1 MEPACG
7 GAPVSGNDQ
16 RKLPM
21 NDNIKDSDIEIVE
34 AWLAHKRRRVEIRP
48 LLDYTYRLERNTF
61 ILCDIRPLMLKK
73 EGYRT
78 SPFAKIHYL
87 KHSDIYLI
95 YWQRANGRWLS
106 YEAGESAS
114 TLTEA
119 LAIIDEDVYG
129 CFYG

>member
-1 MEPACG
+1 
-7 GAPVSGNDQ
+7 
-16 RKLPM
+16 M
-21 NDNIKDSDIEIVE
+21 NDNIKDSDIEIIQ

-48 LLDYTYRLERNTF
+48 LLDYTYRLKRNTF
-61 ILCDIRPLMLKK
+61 ILCDIRPMMFEK
-73 EGYRT
+73 EDYRT

-114 TLTEA
+114 SLQEA
-119 LAIIDEDVYG
+119 LAIVDQDIYG